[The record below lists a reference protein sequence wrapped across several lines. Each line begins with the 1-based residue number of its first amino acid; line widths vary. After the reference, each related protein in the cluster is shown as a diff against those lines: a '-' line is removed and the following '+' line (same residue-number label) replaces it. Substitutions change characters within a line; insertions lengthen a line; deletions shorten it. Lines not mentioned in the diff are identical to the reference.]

1 MNGGGAPK
9 RRSAR
14 LSQEGNGENEP
25 PAKKSK
31 ANGGTTSTVGTKQQD
46 GESRAVASRKK
57 AVYDEEADGFSF
69 TKKKAS
75 MRAKGRKQTEEMN
88 APPAVP
94 ASATSPAKDMS
105 GTMLPPPMPIE
116 QQAPQTIQ
124 KKKRR
129 QFDPTTPER
138 DVPKKTT
145 RQSKRLSND
154 PPAEPSPQRH
164 AHAKSHANTERS
176 PSPPRAQPVTVGKKR
191 RQNAEAT
198 AEAAEKPMTIALP
211 FADTPIIRRNREM
224 RKASADNHRRSSAG
238 MRGKRASSVIDE
250 GRGHALPHTEVPT
263 GEFFKH
269 ISAELTEPRRMRC
282 LLGWCGTRAMP
293 AKPDP
298 PKESTP
304 AANLEFQALQAAR
317 VIQEELSLDLISNG
331 LLSDWFSRDEAVPP
345 QIPLRKKANPRNIAN
360 AAKAEELERELER
373 LKRERAEWDEVVQ
386 SAASIATNPDNTE
399 STAEGGVSPLRP
411 DLLDSPQ
418 RAIFEQLTS
427 SAAEFSTE
435 PESIQER
442 LQTISG
448 DLEFAVD
455 MFAHGVHT
463 LSTTRDT
470 ADRLAEKSL
479 KDAADAL
486 EEREKQRAATGKS
499 LDQMNALRGLARV
512 LNSQQKRG

>member
-1 MNGGGAPK
+1 MD
-9 RRSAR
+9 
-14 LSQEGNGENEP
+14 L
-25 PAKKSK
+25 
-31 ANGGTTSTVGTKQQD
+31 GT
-46 GESRAVASRKK
+46 
-57 AVYDEEADGFSF
+57 VYDEEADGFSF

-250 GRGHALPHTEVPT
+250 GRGHGECGLDPSSDAIPSSTALLAEAPQSLLQRVAASFTGDSLPRIGIVDLGETPIKSEHPADRCPCDIALPHTEVPT

-304 AANLEFQALQAAR
+304 AANLEFQALQAGTHIIPRKSRGLSTDLDVAR

-373 LKRERAEWDEVVQ
+373 YGLPSREA
-386 SAASIATNPDNTE
+386 
-399 STAEGGVSPLRP
+399 
-411 DLLDSPQ
+411 LL
-418 RAIFEQLTS
+418 A
-427 SAAEFSTE
+427 
-435 PESIQER
+435 
-442 LQTISG
+442 
-448 DLEFAVD
+448 
-455 MFAHGVHT
+455 
-463 LSTTRDT
+463 
-470 ADRLAEKSL
+470 
-479 KDAADAL
+479 
-486 EEREKQRAATGKS
+486 
-499 LDQMNALRGLARV
+499 
-512 LNSQQKRG
+512 